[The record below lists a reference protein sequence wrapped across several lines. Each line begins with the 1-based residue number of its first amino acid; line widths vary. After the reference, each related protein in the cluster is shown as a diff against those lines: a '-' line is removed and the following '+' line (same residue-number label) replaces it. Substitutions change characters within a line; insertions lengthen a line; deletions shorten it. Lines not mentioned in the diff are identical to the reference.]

1 MQRRANPPVNPYLPR
16 ELNSVAAL
24 KIVAV
29 RLLKLYI
36 LLRKDEWTSKI
47 GVVKNYGK
55 NALSIISMGTIGS
68 KKSDPLAILDDCDAI
83 KREIESAK
91 TYDDYYRIITLLHE
105 KAIEAKNEE
114 IRFLSNPSLRTD
126 TYYAIIA
133 LMQTIIKDY
142 FNDEHDRDITQTR
155 ITYQKSTD
163 DYNERFDNGN
173 SVSNACKT
181 AADALIRLVL
191 LGDREYYKHAF
202 SPIQNLFPDLR
213 SRQQSYVVTPQ
224 LAEKYTRIIE
234 SHLANEFNGQ
244 QLTGF
249 DKPNPNIPLYFQP
262 HFPRIHLFINHKGAG
277 LSSCLSQALKLDKK
291 TAGKSFREQYIDD
304 PETFLNEPIPPDA
317 AELTKP
323 DSDNELAFPSS
334 PSTDDIG
341 AAGQIE
347 EPGLPMQPVAEPE
360 AEAEAET
367 SHVSIPPSPQ
377 QSSIEDEDANNNVP
391 LQPPAPPSPRVS
403 AIGAFAASSNH
414 ASRAASPVNT
424 PVTVTT
430 QPASTGSQS
439 NPSSRRRRK

>member
-1 MQRRANPPVNPYLPR
+1 MQRIANPPVNPYLPR

-36 LLRKDEWTSKI
+36 LLRKDEWTSTI

-68 KKSDPLAILDDCDAI
+68 KKSDTLAILDDCDAI

-91 TYDDYYRIITLLHE
+91 TYDDYYRIITILHE

-133 LMQTIIKDY
+133 LMQTIMKDY
-142 FNDEHDRDITQTR
+142 FKDQHDRDISQTR
-155 ITYQKSTD
+155 ITYQKSTN
-163 DYNERFDNGN
+163 DYNERFDNGHSISN
-173 SVSNACKT
+173 SCET
-181 AADALIRLVL
+181 ATDALIRLVL
-191 LGDREYYKHAF
+191 LGDREHYKHAF
-202 SPIQNLFPDLR
+202 NPTQNLFPDLR

-234 SHLANEFNGQ
+234 SHLSNEFNGQ
-244 QLTGF
+244 QLGGF
-249 DKPNPNIPLYFQP
+249 DKPNQNIPLYFQP

-323 DSDNELAFPSS
+323 DSDDELVVPSS
-334 PSTDDIG
+334 PSTDDLG
-341 AAGQIE
+341 ASGQIDE
-347 EPGLPMQPVAEPE
+347 AGLPMQPVAEADANVE
-360 AEAEAET
+360 ALSVSTPPVSEQSPSEEEA
-367 SHVSIPPSPQ
+367 
-377 QSSIEDEDANNNVP
+377 ANNNVP
-391 LQPPAPPSPRVS
+391 LQPQAPPSPRVS
-403 AIGAFAASSNH
+403 AIGAFAASSNT
-414 ASRAASPVNT
+414 ASRAASPANT
-424 PVTVTT
+424 PVNVAT
-430 QPASTGSQS
+430 QPASTNSQS
-439 NPSSRRRRK
+439 HSARRRRGK